1 MECSLRDNIL
11 LWYHLYRFRHPE
23 IKFWHVW
30 LGRSLANCQVDSI
43 GGWIG
48 SQFSPLGIF
57 LQNQENSNL
66 KEKKKQTTLFGCLS
80 AWDLTLLCTPEFKA
94 REHTHSL
101 PHPLTGTVLSLCDLG
116 SFLALLINL
125 ALFPTL
131 HFLSFT
137 GILLQVSDSNGRI
150 LSILWMEYMWMDVN
164 GMWWKS
170 TMWMEINK
178 HFKAITIARLPYL
191 HI

>member
-66 KEKKKQTTLFGCLS
+66 KQKQKQKLYLVALVPGNWCFYVHLNLRPENIPTLF
-80 AWDLTLLCTPEFKA
+80 
-94 REHTHSL
+94 
-101 PHPLTGTVLSLCDLG
+101 PHPLTGTVLSLGDLG

-150 LSILWMEYMWMDVN
+150 LSTLWMEYMWMWMECDGN
-164 GMWWKS
+164 QQCEWKS
-170 TMWMEINK
+170 TNIL
-178 HFKAITIARLPYL
+178 RQ
-191 HI
+191 